1 MESQEL
7 IAQSLPLC
15 YVLSAIGG
23 ILEVGSMAVLAV
35 PDAREKEGVKL
46 PWWLPKVALAS
57 NVIMQLLGSI
67 SSNLFATWFG
77 PVSVVAPIY
86 FSATLVSNLIIF
98 GIILGLE
105 FFDRIMCVGTYVIA
119 IGTILLQV
127 VGPGIQDDQDIRD
140 LLIVPYA
147 LVWFLLLLV
156 GMTISTIFVARSIS
170 ERYGE
175 NKQVLIL
182 LVARSTS
189 YTLNLTVSRAFLL
202 NPTHFMLVAFVVI
215 KVVSG
220 AVYTYAIVVQSTTV
234 TQSKFVPLN
243 ATLVILVNAI
253 TGVIIW
259 QDWRVISSWTGYIC
273 VFLLLALGCDLL
285 LSAKLLISENPDYGT
300 MKQTSILIESTPEP
314 IKRIFKLERS
324 RGSRNLY
331 GSIQSMAS
339 INQDSALD
347 GDVGIHNYFSRTVS
361 VVDEGSKGNRR
372 ESWKKVLSVQKVG

>member
-1 MESQEL
+1 
-7 IAQSLPLC
+7 
-15 YVLSAIGG
+15 VL
-23 ILEVGSMAVLAV
+23 LF
-35 PDAREKEGVKL
+35 
-46 PWWLPKVALAS
+46 PK
-57 NVIMQLLGSI
+57 
-67 SSNLFATWFG
+67 NLFATWFG

-156 GMTISTIFVARSIS
+156 GMTISTIFVACSIS

-253 TGVIIW
+253 TGVVIW

-331 GSIQSMAS
+331 DSIQSMAS

-372 ESWKKVLSVQKVG
+372 ESWKKVLSVQKLG

>member
-1 MESQEL
+1 
-7 IAQSLPLC
+7 
-15 YVLSAIGG
+15 
-23 ILEVGSMAVLAV
+23 
-35 PDAREKEGVKL
+35 
-46 PWWLPKVALAS
+46 
-57 NVIMQLLGSI
+57 
-67 SSNLFATWFG
+67 
-77 PVSVVAPIY
+77 
-86 FSATLVSNLIIF
+86 
-98 GIILGLE
+98 
-105 FFDRIMCVGTYVIA
+105 
-119 IGTILLQV
+119 
-127 VGPGIQDDQDIRD
+127 
-140 LLIVPYA
+140 
-147 LVWFLLLLV
+147 
-156 GMTISTIFVARSIS
+156 MTISTIFVACSIS

-253 TGVIIW
+253 TGVVIW

-331 GSIQSMAS
+331 DSIQSMAS

-372 ESWKKVLSVQKVG
+372 ESW